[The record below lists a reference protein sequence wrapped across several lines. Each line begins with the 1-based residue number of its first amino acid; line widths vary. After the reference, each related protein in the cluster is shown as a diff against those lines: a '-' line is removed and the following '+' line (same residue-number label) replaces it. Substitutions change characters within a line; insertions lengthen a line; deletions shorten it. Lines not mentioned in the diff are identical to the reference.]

1 MKRWLWILAAYA
13 ALALAGLAA
22 SAAPQLEHSW
32 ASPSWSHWFGTDQI
46 GRDLWALT
54 LAGARTALAV
64 GLLAG
69 GTATLLGAVLG
80 LWAGWR
86 GGWADRFITALTA
99 WVAAVPGILLI
110 VVLGFLLGGGLVAA
124 FLAVG
129 LVSWIGTARLVRAE
143 TQRLRRAPFV
153 EAALAGG
160 ASAPRVI
167 RLHLL
172 PHLTPLLGVQGALS
186 FLFAIKAE
194 IVLAFLGASP
204 AGTASWGT
212 LLADA
217 AAFDD
222 LNQGRWARVLA
233 ATVAMAVLALAT
245 QRLADSIR
253 ERSASGRG

>member
-1 MKRWLWILAAYA
+1 MKRWLVVLAVYV
-13 ALALAGLAA
+13 ALALLGLTLQ
-22 SAAPQLEHSW
+22 AAPQLDAAWAPISW
-32 ASPSWSHWFGTDQI
+32 QHWLGTDQI
-46 GRDLWALT
+46 GRDLYALT

-69 GTATLLGAVLG
+69 ATATLLGAALG
-80 LWAGWR
+80 LLAGWR
-86 GGWADRFITALTA
+86 GGWADRLVTALTA

-110 VVLGFLLGGGLVAA
+110 VVLGFLFGGGLVAA

-143 TQRLRRAPFV
+143 TQRLRRAPYV
-153 EAALAGG
+153 ESALASG
-160 ASAPRVI
+160 ADARHVI
-167 RLHLL
+167 QRHLL
-172 PHLTPLLGVQGALS
+172 PNLAPLLGVQGALS

-204 AGTASWGT
+204 AGTSSWGT

-222 LNQGRWARVLA
+222 LGQGRWARVLA
-233 ATVAMAVLALAT
+233 ATLAMAVLALAT
-245 QRLADSIR
+245 QRLADSMR
-253 ERSASGRG
+253 DRA

>member
-1 MKRWLWILAAYA
+1 MRLWLLLLFLYVAI
-13 ALALAGLAA
+13 ALSGLGLDGAPRLDDA
-22 SAAPQLEHSW
+22 WAPPSAEHW
-32 ASPSWSHWFGTDQI
+32 LGTDQI
-46 GRDLWALT
+46 GRDLLALT

-69 GTATLLGAVLG
+69 GIATLLGAAFG
-80 LWAGWR
+80 LLAGWR
-86 GGWADRFITALTA
+86 GGTADRIVTALTA
-99 WVAAVPGILLI
+99 WIAAVPGILLI

-143 TQRLRRAPFV
+143 TQRLRGAPFV

-160 ASAPRVI
+160 AGARRVI
-167 RLHLL
+167 ARHLL
-172 PHLTPLLGVQGALS
+172 PNLAPLLGVQGALA

-204 AGTASWGT
+204 AGAASWGT

-222 LNQGRWARVLA
+222 LGQGRWARVLA
-233 ATVAMAVLALAT
+233 ATLAMAALALAT
-245 QRLADSIR
+245 QRLADALR
-253 ERSASGRG
+253 ERA